1 MRGASYL
8 FGEGPGLGKIMT
20 NTGKNKLNK
29 KRNMITRI
37 HNDWRIKIKP
47 GLGWNGM
54 VGGMAWGLK

>member
-1 MRGASYL
+1 
-8 FGEGPGLGKIMT
+8 MT